1 MSILKIRNMKKVVLS
16 LVLMIA
22 AVTVSAQQIAVVSS
36 NGTTTMCQTL
46 GDAISKA
53 SSNSVI
59 YLPAGGFQIS
69 DDVKITRK
77 VTIIGVT
84 HKANSDNAEG
94 NTIISGN
101 LYFNEGSSN
110 SAVMGCYISGSVYIG
125 YDNTEVNGILVKY
138 CNLNG
143 VHVYSNKCSKTKVNQ
158 NYIRNG
164 SNFNGAEGT
173 FTNNIMHSV
182 YNMIGGV
189 ISYNILTDRYYSG
202 GRNATLYVVY
212 NATISNNVFLDAS
225 YIHYGYDCQ
234 ISQNLAYNTA
244 WGDDGINLGLET
256 WDGVFKNNAGITPV
270 SDYTFVG
277 NYAEYNS
284 KAGIYSGGTGF
295 SDGCMPPV
303 PYVSV
308 KRIDEQT
315 DAAGKLNVTLRVKSV
330 SE

>member
-1 MSILKIRNMKKVVLS
+1 MKKVVLS

-36 NGTTTMCQTL
+36 NGTTTMCQTFE
-46 GDAISKA
+46 DAISKA

-77 VTIIGVT
+77 VTIVGVT

-101 LYFNEGSSN
+101 LHFNGGSSN
-110 SAVMGCYISGSVYIG
+110 SAVMGCYISGSVNIG
-125 YDNTEVNGILVKY
+125 YDDTEVNNILVKY
-138 CNLNG
+138 CNVNA
-143 VHVYSNKCSKTKVNQ
+143 VNVKSNKCSGTKVNQ
-158 NYIRNG
+158 NYIRSTCSLG
-164 SNFNGAEGT
+164 YAEVM
-173 FTNNIMHSV
+173 FTNNVMGFIFYMT
-182 YNMIGGV
+182 GGQ
-189 ISYNILTDRYYSG
+189 ISNNIIFYTASWTFYAV
-202 GRNATLYVVY
+202 N
-212 NATISNNVFLDAS
+212 NATISNNIIIDWDGTNSCNNCLINNNMFLNTVF
-225 YIHYGYDCQ
+225 
-234 ISQNLAYNTA
+234 
-244 WGDDGINLGLET
+244 GDDCINLGING
-256 WDGVFKNNAGITPV
+256 WDGVFKKNLGITPA
-270 SDYTFVG
+270 SDFEFIG
-277 NYAEYNS
+277 DYAQYNG
-284 KAGIYSGGTGF
+284 KVGIYCKDDGGTGF